1 VRIATDVDQAREA
14 WKSGPP
20 AKLLQDLSSVG
31 SVKFT
36 GVSILS
42 RELKTRVYQD
52 AKLAT
57 LIALLG
63 VLLLLYLDFRSIR
76 GVLLSLLPLGSGILW
91 MFGLMDLFGMKLN
104 LMNIFAVIMIIGIGV
119 DYGVHMLHRF
129 YEEGRYDAALAVKQ
143 TGKAVLM
150 AALTTTFGFG
160 TITYSD
166 YPGLISMGVACILGV
181 GACTIASLV
190 LLPAVL
196 ILWGKPS
203 SRKGKSGV

>member
-1 VRIATDVDQAREA
+1 
-14 WKSGPP
+14 
-20 AKLLQDLSSVG
+20 
-31 SVKFT
+31 
-36 GVSILS
+36 
-42 RELKTRVYQD
+42 
-52 AKLAT
+52 
-57 LIALLG
+57 
-63 VLLLLYLDFRSIR
+63 
-76 GVLLSLLPLGSGILW
+76 

-129 YEEGRYDAALAVKQ
+129 YEEGRYDAALAVSQ